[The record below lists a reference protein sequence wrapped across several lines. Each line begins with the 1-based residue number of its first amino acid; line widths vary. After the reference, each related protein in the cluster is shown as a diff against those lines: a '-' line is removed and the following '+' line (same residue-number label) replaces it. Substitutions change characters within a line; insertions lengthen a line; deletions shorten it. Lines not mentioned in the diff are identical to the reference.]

1 MKQRRRVGIVIGQL
15 SLGGTERQAA
25 VLAQGLAGSL
35 EYEPRVFCVSE
46 VFNPLGK
53 TLSDAGIAC
62 FHPGSRRKSSLARL
76 LWLTREL
83 SAARCDLV
91 YGLLNVGN
99 IYAGAAAALL
109 GIPLVA
115 SIRSANSGLPFTIR
129 TLSGYFCRR
138 ARWIVAN
145 SDSCR
150 DSLKRA
156 LGVRHDRVS
165 VVHNGIPIEVP
176 DGTARACFRARIG
189 CREGELVVGTV
200 ALLKP
205 EKRPLFFIDVLTSY
219 REVSDRSAHFV
230 WVGDGSELDRARQ
243 ATSVLSQD
251 ERAHLHFLPATTE
264 IADVLAGFDVFAL
277 TSAYE
282 GFPNAMLEAMA
293 AGLSC
298 VATDVPGTRDV
309 SRLLNCGNPVLA
321 SATDPK
327 AFALELARLVGD
339 PQRMLSLAAAG
350 RAGVIE
356 YCSPEKMVKAHISV
370 FDSVLA
376 DANGRACDR

>member
-1 MKQRRRVGIVIGQL
+1 MKRRRKVGIVIGQL
-15 SLGGTERQAA
+15 SLGGTERQVA
-25 VLAQGLAGSL
+25 VLAQGLASSS

-46 VFNPLGK
+46 VFNPLGR
-53 TLSDAGIAC
+53 TLSEAGVAC
-62 FHPGSRRKSSLARL
+62 FHPGAKRESSLARL

-115 SIRSANSGLPFTIR
+115 SIRSANNGVPFPIR
-129 TLSGYFCRR
+129 TLSGHFCRR
-138 ARWIVAN
+138 ASWIVAN

-150 DSLKRA
+150 DSLKHD
-156 LGVRHDRVS
+156 LGVGHDRVS
-165 VVHNGIPIEVP
+165 VVHNGIPVEVP
-176 DGTARACFRARIG
+176 DGTARARFRARIG
-189 CREGELVVGTV
+189 CKEDELVVGTV

-219 REVSDRSAHFV
+219 REISNCSVHFA
-230 WVGDGSELDRARQ
+230 WVGDGPELERARQ
-243 ATSVLSQD
+243 ATTELSQD
-251 ERAHLHFLPATTE
+251 ERSHLHFLPATTE
-264 IADVLAGFDVFAL
+264 TANALAGFDVFVL

-282 GFPNAMLEAMA
+282 GLPGAVLEAMA
-293 AGLSC
+293 AGLPC

-309 SRLLNCGNPVLA
+309 SRLLKCGNPVLA

-327 AFALELARLVGD
+327 EFALELARLVGD
-339 PQRMLSLAAAG
+339 PELTRTLAAAG

-356 YCSPEKMVKAHISV
+356 HCSPEKMVKAHTSV

-376 DANGRACDR
+376 DANGRARAQ

>member
-1 MKQRRRVGIVIGQL
+1 MKRRKKVGIVIGQL

-25 VLAQGLAGSL
+25 VLAQGLAGSS
-35 EYEPRVFCVSE
+35 EYEPLVFCASE
-46 VFNPLGK
+46 VFNPLGR
-53 TLSDAGIAC
+53 TLSDAGVAC
-62 FHPGSRRKSSLARL
+62 FHPGSKSKSSLARL

-91 YGLLNVGN
+91 YGLLNAGN

-115 SIRSANSGLPFTIR
+115 SIRSANNGLPFPIR

-150 DSLKRA
+150 DSVKRH

-176 DGTARACFRARIG
+176 DGTARVRFRAKIG
-189 CREGELVVGTV
+189 CREGELVVGTA

-205 EKRPLFFIDVLTSY
+205 EKRPLFFIEVLTSY
-219 REVSDRSAHFV
+219 REISDRSAHFV
-230 WVGDGSELDRARQ
+230 WVGDGKELERARQ
-243 ATSVLSQD
+243 AMSALSQD
-251 ERAHLHFLPATTE
+251 ERSHLHFLPATTE
-264 IADVLAGFDVFAL
+264 IADVLAGFDVFVL

-282 GFPNAMLEAMA
+282 GLPGAMLEAMV
-293 AGLSC
+293 AGLPC

-309 SRLLNCGNPVLA
+309 SRLLECGNPVLA
-321 SATDPK
+321 SATDPN

-339 PQRMLSLAAAG
+339 AQRMRAIAAAG

-356 YCSPEKMVKAHISV
+356 YCSPEKMVKAHINV

-376 DANGRACDR
+376 DASGRARAQ